1 MKKITA
7 ITAILFSIGVICSL
21 LIAYNYFTTQVVQKI
36 QPSLMKREPPTNHT
50 NLITKEQVFVI
61 ASKAGN
67 LTKDFFSNKSVKMT
81 LIHIKNNGFAFVV
94 DQNTFDDV
102 SLYHNK
108 FSNLKENQYV
118 WIIEVTG
125 QPPSILSGRG
135 WGYMIDA
142 TNGQVLQ

>member
-1 MKKITA
+1 ME
-7 ITAILFSIGVICSL
+7 
-21 LIAYNYFTTQVVQKI
+21 
-36 QPSLMKREPPTNHT
+36 REPPTNHT
-50 NLITKEQVFVI
+50 NLITKEQAFVI

-67 LTKDFFSNKSVKMT
+67 WTEDFLSNKSVEIT

>member
-36 QPSLMKREPPTNHT
+36 QPSLMEREQPTNHT
-50 NLITKEQVFVI
+50 NLITKEQAFVI

-67 LTKDFFSNKSVKMT
+67 LTKDFFSNKSVEMT